1 MKQFKTQLGILVL
14 GALCAGA
21 SSAATT
27 FNFGDDWTVGPQC
40 KVKDPAKPNDPAKTY
55 SLKYTGSD
63 IAVDKAILQSKGYSV
78 KVLGDVYYHFTTRN
92 VFGDKDMV
100 TACQKV
106 ETITDKNNKSVT
118 RCVNDSTNVF
128 YEFANIK
135 TSKET
140 RALKSG
146 VTLKNVVLG
155 NLSKHFDSKVNPHL
169 FIAKRTGKYNPAMMF
184 ALALPPAEC
193 TKRPWNF
200 LPAFPEKFTSPDKAL
215 VSVTPLP

>member
-1 MKQFKTQLGILVL
+1 MTQLKTHIGILVL

-21 SSAATT
+21 SSAAT
-27 FNFGDDWTVGPQC
+27 FSFGDDWTIGPKC
-40 KVKDPAKPNDPAKTY
+40 KVKDPAKPSDPAKVY
-55 SLKYTGSD
+55 SFKYTGGD
-63 IAVDKAILQSKGYSV
+63 IAVDKTILQSKGYAV
-78 KVLGDVYYHFTTRN
+78 KVLGDVFYHTTQRD
-92 VFGDKDMV
+92 VFGGKDMV

-106 ETITDKNNKSVT
+106 ETVTDKHNKSVT
-118 RCVNDSTNVF
+118 RCVNDDTNVF

-155 NLSKHFDSKVNPHL
+155 NLAKSFEKNADPHL
-169 FIAKRTGKYNPAMMF
+169 FIAKRSGKYNPAMMY
-184 ALALPPAEC
+184 ALALPPTEC
-193 TKRPWNF
+193 SKQRPWSF
-200 LPAFPEKFTSPDKAL
+200 LPTFPEKFTSPDKAM